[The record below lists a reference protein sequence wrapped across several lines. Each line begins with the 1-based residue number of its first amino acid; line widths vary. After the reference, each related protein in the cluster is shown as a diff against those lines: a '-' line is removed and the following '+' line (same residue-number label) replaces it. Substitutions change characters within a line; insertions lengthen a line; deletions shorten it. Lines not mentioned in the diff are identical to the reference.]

1 MVRVFPI
8 LFFII
13 YFTSFCRSQVTTFE
27 KNGKWGYSYDG
38 DIVKK
43 ASFDSIVVRDPKIVT
58 AYKKNKVSYYSISGD
73 KTFSGKMPYTS
84 AFVQGSG
91 ILQKKSEY
99 AIIDA
104 NGDFIMGYTRCLK
117 PKKYGQLIVVNH
129 SNVWFEVLSPM
140 GVLVSMCDSVNLIN
154 NWLIA
159 YNQVLKTETVRKLRL
174 TGIKN
179 VQDQVPYTAMKIFDV
194 NLGKLIAD
202 EAFELTDFH
211 GLNQLTFYD
220 KSSSVYTKND
230 TSKVENLNDLVYYAP
245 DYLSGHQT
253 HDSKTRLNLYQMP
266 DLKLVISGDFQKYEF
281 HNGLIFGFK
290 DTTQAENEISLYDLN
305 GTLIR
310 PSLQFV
316 RLLAD
321 GRMVLKKDSLHYIS
335 DKFGQPLSQFY
346 SFIGDETC
354 GLRAVYNQFTYS
366 YIDDKTY
373 QKIGQDWPLIGRYRA
388 TYPSSSRR
396 RNFFEVTFHEVGNLG
411 CSLINRPPVPWDLG
425 NTANPNDI
433 LMEAEPDGFYDGM
446 SVVCLYNLN
455 PTRTY
460 SNLTMVTSDEDL
472 RYNYI
477 DASGNLM
484 NKETY
489 LACFKFYNGRAFV
502 KMGEFYYLIDKTGK
516 RIPSF
521 KFDEVEENYP
531 GYYTVKTGFK
541 MGVIGPDF
549 NYIIPLKPDNIRFY
563 DGKYFDSSNMFLFE
577 IPEN

>member
-1 MVRVFPI
+1 MLKSTVS
-8 LFFII
+8 FFIVVLAVFQT
-13 YFTSFCRSQVTTFE
+13 YGQVTTFE
-27 KNGKWGYSYDG
+27 KNGKWGFSYDS
-38 DIVKK
+38 DIIKK
-43 ASFDSIVVRDPKIVT
+43 ASFDSIVVGDSKIVT

-73 KTFSGKMPYTS
+73 KTFSGKLPYTS
-84 AFVQGSG
+84 AFIQGSG

-104 NGDFIMGYTRCLK
+104 NGDFILGYTRCLP

-129 SNVWFEVLSPM
+129 SNVWIEVLSPM
-140 GVLVSMCDSVNLIN
+140 GVLASMCDSVNILN

-159 YNQVLKTETVRKLRL
+159 YDQIEKTEIVKKLRL
-174 TGIKN
+174 TGFKN
-179 VQDQVPYTAMKIFDV
+179 VQDQVSYTVMKIFDV
-194 NLGKLIAD
+194 NSGKLIAD
-202 EAFELTDFH
+202 EAFELADFH

-220 KSSSVYTKND
+220 ESSSVYLKNN
-230 TSKVENLNDLVYYAP
+230 SFGVEKLNNLTYHAP
-245 DYLSGHQT
+245 NFFSGFQT
-253 HDSKTRLNLYQMP
+253 TESGYRLNLYQLA
-266 DLKLVISGDFQKYEF
+266 DLKLLISGDFQKYEF

-290 DTTQAENEISLYDLN
+290 DTTQAENEISLFDAN
-305 GTLIR
+305 GTLLQ
-310 PSLQFV
+310 PSLQFE

-335 DKFGQPLSQFY
+335 DKFGQPLSQYY

-396 RNFFEVTFHEVGNLG
+396 RNFFEVTFHEVGNFG
-411 CSLINRPPVPWDLG
+411 RSLINRPPVPWDLG

-433 LMEAEPDGFYDGM
+433 LMVAEPDGFYNGM

-460 SNLTMVTSDEDL
+460 SSLTMVASDIDL

-477 DASGNLM
+477 DTFGNLM

-516 RIPSF
+516 KIPSF
-521 KFDEVEENYP
+521 KFDDVEENYP
-531 GYYTVKTGFK
+531 GYYTVKIGFK

-549 NYIIPLKPDNIRFY
+549 NYVIPLKPDDIRFY
-563 DGKYFDSSNMFLFE
+563 DGKYFDSSNTFLFE

>member
-1 MVRVFPI
+1 MIRILPI
-8 LFFII
+8 LFFIMF
-13 YFTSFCRSQVTTFE
+13 FTFFCYGQVTTFE

-43 ASFDSIVVRDPKIVT
+43 ASFDSIVVGDSKIVT
-58 AYKKNKVSYYSISGD
+58 AYKNNKVSYYSISGD
-73 KTFSGKMPYTS
+73 KTFSGKLPYTS

-104 NGDFIMGYTRCLK
+104 NGDFILGYTRCLT
-117 PKKYGQLIVVNH
+117 PKKYGQLIVVPY
-129 SNVWFEVLSPM
+129 SNTWYRIVSPN
-140 GVLVSMCDSVNLIN
+140 GVLVNSCDSFLVEDH
-154 NWLIA
+154 WLIT
-159 YNQVLKTETVRKLRL
+159 YGKIEKMESVREKRLFGSKYVLEKVEYV
-174 TGIKN
+174 
-179 VQDQVPYTAMKIFDV
+179 AMNIFDINSNKV
-194 NLGKLIAD
+194 IAE
-202 EAFELTDFH
+202 EALELKDFY
-211 GLNQLTFYD
+211 GLNQLVFYD
-220 KSSSVYTKND
+220 ESSTIY
-230 TSKVENLNDLVYYAP
+230 SKNDLVVEK
-245 DYLSGHQT
+245 LSNLKYITPNFFSGFQT
-253 HDSKTRLNLYQMP
+253 TESGNRLNLYQLA
-266 DLKLVISGDFQKYEF
+266 DLKLLISGDFQKYEF
-281 HNGLIFGFK
+281 HNGLILGFK

-305 GTLIR
+305 GTLLQH
-310 PSLQFV
+310 SLQFE

-321 GRMVLKKDSLHYIS
+321 GRMVLKKDSLQYIS
-335 DKFGQPLSQFY
+335 DKFGQPLSQYY

-411 CSLINRPPVPWDLG
+411 RSLINRPPVPWDLG

-460 SNLTMVTSDEDL
+460 SNLTMVVSDEDL

-477 DASGNLM
+477 DTLGNLM
-484 NKETY
+484 NKESY

-516 RIPSF
+516 KIPSF

-549 NYIIPLKPDNIRFY
+549 NYVIPLKPDNIRFY
-563 DGKYFDSSNMFLFE
+563 GGKYFDSSNMFLFE
-577 IPEN
+577 ISEN